1 MQLYAETA
9 TMETVVGLTFGLMVR
24 LTQDQ
29 KTLVMAVFG
38 IVKVRMIHAVVVAAP
53 QLLPPLPL
61 LVLQPLPALLLKQLC
76 FLI

>member
-1 MQLYAETA
+1 MQLYAVTA
-9 TMETVVGLTFGLMVR
+9 EAVALLMFGLMVQLILR
-24 LTQDQ
+24 E
-29 KTLVMAVFG
+29 KTLAVAVIG
-38 IVKVRMIHAVVVAAP
+38 IAKVRMIHAVVVSVP